1 MLKIAPALALPFLS
15 LAAAD
20 DGAAVLGVAAGAR
33 NGVVAGTNLGG
44 VAIGALNDLEGLDRD
59 LGREAAAIDFR
70 AGKPLDGNLYG
81 NGVKFYVKGVNWYG
95 SEGRVDGP
103 GPPGGL
109 DVHSISW
116 YMAFLAKNGFNAI
129 RLLFNHEQVLSGAR
143 LASGED
149 IDWGKA
155 PELSGKSYLE
165 MFQIIAREAGRQGLL
180 ILFACHRLSPDAWPG
195 DGLWYDATVSE
206 TMVMQV
212 GRAAGTLPPPPPP
225 PPPLTPRHTA
235 SSHHTVS

>member
-1 MLKIAPALALPFLS
+1 MREGRRLRGQTATTKPAAKPPPPPGLPPQLPPLPALPPFDYQRISPHALSFEGVDGQLYANGEPFS
-15 LAAAD
+15 
-20 DGAAVLGVAAGAR
+20 
-33 NGVVAGTNLGG
+33 
-44 VAIGALNDLEGLDRD
+44 I
-59 LGREAAAIDFR
+59 
-70 AGKPLDGNLYG
+70 
-81 NGVKFYVKGVNWYG
+81 KGVNWYG

-155 PELSGKSYLE
+155 PELSGK
-165 MFQIIAREAGRQGLL
+165 
-180 ILFACHRLSPDAWPG
+180 
-195 DGLWYDATVSE
+195 
-206 TMVMQV
+206 
-212 GRAAGTLPPPPPP
+212 
-225 PPPLTPRHTA
+225 
-235 SSHHTVS
+235 

>member
-180 ILFACHRLSPDAWPG
+180 ILFACH
-195 DGLWYDATVSE
+195 
-206 TMVMQV
+206 
-212 GRAAGTLPPPPPP
+212 
-225 PPPLTPRHTA
+225 PLA
-235 SSHHTVS
+235 

>member
-1 MLKIAPALALPFLS
+1 MLKIAPALFTFLS

-116 YMAFLAKNGFNAI
+116 YMAC
-129 RLLFNHEQVLSGAR
+129 
-143 LASGED
+143 
-149 IDWGKA
+149 GKKGTA
-155 PELSGKSYLE
+155 AEVTS
-165 MFQIIAREAGRQGLL
+165 GLL
-180 ILFACHRLSPDAWPG
+180 SAEAERRMEENG
-195 DGLWYDATVSE
+195 GL
-206 TMVMQV
+206 Q
-212 GRAAGTLPPPPPP
+212 AAGLI
-225 PPPLTPRHTA
+225 RGVGQGMDGGADVHEEWD
-235 SSHHTVS
+235 